1 MYFQDYP
8 PEELREVSR
17 KAGIASGAARRKKR
31 AAIER
36 EKIENAAI
44 REQARENW
52 QTIER
57 AMAIY
62 RATAQKIAKARG
74 IDLSGYR

>member
-1 MYFQDYP
+1 MYFQDYT
-8 PEELREVSR
+8 PEDLREVSR

-57 AMAIY
+57 AMSLYHKA
-62 RATAQKIAKARG
+62 AQNIAKARG
-74 IDLSGYR
+74 ARVDG